1 VPYRFATERRDY
13 SDYAS
18 GRVFYGLP
26 GFPAMPVRLAGEMF
40 ARALAFRAAQS
51 LHSPCTV
58 YDPCCGGAYHLA
70 TLGYLHWSDID
81 AIIGSDVDEEAL
93 SLAQRNLDLL
103 TPAGIERRIAEIA
116 QMSAAYGKPSHAEAQ
131 ASAEVLR
138 KQLLGLVEEHTIRC
152 ELFRAD
158 ATDGQALQTK
168 LRGRPVDIVLTD
180 VPYGRRSGWQ
190 VPPTAPASS
199 LTPAGRMLEALLSVI
214 SPSTVIAVVADKQQ
228 SLAHPAYRRL
238 GRFQLGDRHVVWL
251 AAQEYVI
258 MNK

>member
-1 VPYRFATERRDY
+1 VPYRFATERRDF

-26 GFPAMPVRLAGEMF
+26 GFPALPVRLAGEMF
-40 ARALAFRAAQS
+40 ARALALRAAQG
-51 LHSPCTV
+51 LGSPCTV

-70 TLGYLHWSDID
+70 TLGYLHWGDIG

-93 SLAQRNLDLL
+93 SLAQRNFDLL

-116 QMSAAYGKPSHAEAQ
+116 QMSAAYGKPSHTEARSSAEA
-131 ASAEVLR
+131 LR
-138 KQLLGLVEEHTIRC
+138 QQLLGYVEEHTIRC

-158 ATDGQALQTK
+158 ATDGQALQAK
-168 LRGRPVDIVLTD
+168 LQGRPVDIVLTD

-190 VPPTAPASS
+190 VPTTRASS

-214 SPSTVIAVVADKQQ
+214 SPSTVVAIAADKQQ
-228 SLAHPAYRRL
+228 TLAHPAYRRL
-238 GRFQLGDRHVVWL
+238 SRFQLGDRHVVWL
-251 AAQEYVI
+251 AAQQQA
-258 MNK
+258 